1 MYFIPDQTS
10 LLAELEAAVNRT
22 QSKLNRFTS
31 IKEGKIEAKIST
43 VDLVKEINR
52 LRGEL
57 AAYTDSLA
65 MVKAAFVQESNERSL
80 QDVTETTEGT
90 YHVLPLD
97 TRFNWGQDNYPSN
110 VDIVYMEF
118 DDGYHPVKKI
128 NRFTFKSLVA
138 NKVINLRNEDKKQ
151 FYGDVIVS
159 EVVED
164 TVEIKTELS
173 ASVIDGELEIVAAK
187 CIYGNIHK
195 SVAVAKLEHLKIS
208 ELDKLIHQLQTIRDN
223 LNT

>member
-1 MYFIPDQTS
+1 MYLISDQTS
-10 LLAELEAAVNRT
+10 LLAELEAAINRS
-22 QSKLNRFTS
+22 QAKLNYLTS
-31 IKEGKIEAKIST
+31 IKDGKIEAKISK
-43 VDLVKEINR
+43 VDLSEQINR

-57 AAYTDSLA
+57 LAYKDSLA
-65 MVKAAFVQESNERSL
+65 MVKAFVQESNEGSL
-80 QDVTETTEGT
+80 QDVTETV
-90 YHVLPLD
+90 YQVLPLD

-138 NKVINLRNEDKKQ
+138 NKVIDLRNEDKKQ
-151 FYGDVIVS
+151 FYGDVIIS

-173 ASVIDGELEIVAAK
+173 ASVIDNELEIVAAK
-187 CIYGNIHK
+187 CINGNKHK
-195 SVAVAKLEHLKIS
+195 SVAVAKLEHLEIS
-208 ELDKLIHQLQTIRDN
+208 ELDKLIRQLQNIRDN
-223 LNT
+223 LIT